1 MMSYKRVIVSVLA
14 CVALALV
21 SMSCTTEVDYTL
33 GSEFVPTKQNMEL
46 KRRVYRLG
54 KWTEGDSQESC
65 QLLQT
70 RLYQTDSIASANI
83 ETGYFGAETS
93 SIYGVRRAGFMSQ
106 MIFSMKL
113 GDERGW
119 GYRPIFDSMTLVLYV
134 NDFHGDT
141 TKKHKFNVYEITS
154 NQYVKESEDT
164 MFYINFDPTP
174 FVSREPIFTFE
185 YPNQERGV
193 YVGDMS
199 NPKNYS
205 VRLNE
210 TSATREYVSR
220 LMLSTDLE
228 ANGGYAYDRDSLY
241 AVGNEAAFIEEVKGV
256 YIAPAEEIDGEGAM
270 FATDLENTAMVLYAR
285 DRYEIDPTIIRDTA
299 QMVYNFY
306 IDPAQRD
313 LEVGNVS
320 INSVKHNFDN
330 TPWANE
336 LQEHEEVLVGYVD
349 GMGGVVTEVWFTDEF
364 IQSLADIALSEK
376 DAVVSI
382 NQARLSVYLEGS
394 DYEQVFDP
402 LGIAEIM
409 NKAMNRAGL
418 YTNYGSF
425 IGITDYAYSVESSYG
440 LEYDGYLN
448 RSLAAYS
455 MDISTHIQS
464 LMMAAQ
470 ESVDESGKVKFEK
483 FEEGYEPASESL
495 VSYRRFYIGP
505 DASAR
510 FGFNRQAV
518 YGTDGEV
525 DGKTNPAPIT
535 LDMTY
540 TIVR

>member
-1 MMSYKRVIVSVLA
+1 M
-14 CVALALV
+14 
-21 SMSCTTEVDYTL
+21 
-33 GSEFVPTKQNMEL
+33 
-46 KRRVYRLG
+46 
-54 KWTEGDSQESC
+54 
-65 QLLQT
+65 
-70 RLYQTDSIASANI
+70 
-83 ETGYFGAETS
+83 
-93 SIYGVRRAGFMSQ
+93 
-106 MIFSMKL
+106 
-113 GDERGW
+113 
-119 GYRPIFDSMTLVLYV
+119 
-134 NDFHGDT
+134 
-141 TKKHKFNVYEITS
+141 
-154 NQYVKESEDT
+154 
-164 MFYINFDPTP
+164 
-174 FVSREPIFTFE
+174 
-185 YPNQERGV
+185 
-193 YVGDMS
+193 
-199 NPKNYS
+199 
-205 VRLNE
+205 
-210 TSATREYVSR
+210 
-220 LMLSTDLE
+220 
-228 ANGGYAYDRDSLY
+228 
-241 AVGNEAAFIEEVKGV
+241 
-256 YIAPAEEIDGEGAM
+256 
-270 FATDLENTAMVLYAR
+270 
-285 DRYEIDPTIIRDTA
+285 
-299 QMVYNFY
+299 
-306 IDPAQRD
+306 
-313 LEVGNVS
+313 
-320 INSVKHNFDN
+320 
-330 TPWANE
+330 
-336 LQEHEEVLVGYVD
+336 QEHEEVLVGYVD

-535 LDMTY
+535 LDLTY